1 MFKLDFSDINRNG
14 FRINQ
19 FRLFHSPDMRDP
31 KFTYRMEEFKIS
43 DDLIRERDL
52 LIEYLVQQSEINY
65 TLYFFSARILVVLS
79 LIGLSTFILYNGALI
94 MRLLPMIA
102 AFIFYFISI
111 RFKETFV
118 MSNFGIEF
126 TESIYNSKISEK
138 YNF

>member
-31 KFTYRMEEFKIS
+31 QFTYRMEEFKIS
-43 DDLIRERDL
+43 DDLIGEKDL

-65 TLYFFSARILVVLS
+65 TLYFFSARILVVLIF
-79 LIGLSTFILYNGALI
+79 IGILTFILYNGALI

-126 TESIYNSKISEK
+126 TESIYNSKISER